1 MLILVKQTGTSMDI
15 LKLRL
20 TLAILAPAF
29 FAFMA
34 GAARAEAPGS
44 LADLAF
50 LEGHWRGGED
60 FIFEETWTAA
70 DGGVMTGMARGVSS
84 GELKVLEYIVVSEEE
99 DALVMRF
106 KHFNRD
112 YSTWEDG
119 GPVTLLLTDAKEND
133 VTFTADPPSETVK
146 SIRYWMP
153 DEATLQADIVLVE
166 NGEEG
171 GFTLVF
177 ERTD

>member
-1 MLILVKQTGTSMDI
+1 MLSLVKQMGI
-15 LKLRL
+15 LMK
-20 TLAILAPAF
+20 TLKMQFMPALLSLAAYGL
-29 FAFMA
+29 AS
-34 GAARAEAPGS
+34 GAAMAETPYS
-44 LADLAF
+44 LDDLAF

-60 FIFEETWTAA
+60 FIFEEIWNGAE
-70 DGGVMTGMARGVSS
+70 GGVMTGMARGVSS

-99 DALVMRF
+99 DAVVMRF

-133 VTFTADPPSETVK
+133 VTFSADPPSETVK

-153 DEATLQADIVLVE
+153 NDATLQADIVLVE

-177 ERTD
+177 NRAD